1 MTSDKEIGAP
11 FTLASLPK
19 PVTATNGRIH
29 ATGVCS
35 ISGIKKRKRT
45 EIVVGVEGECISI
58 YSVRSHISPR
68 CPRLTSSQ
76 LQNPQL
82 VTSYALPP
90 SASFTAAPYST
101 YRKGSSKTPAHRF
114 TYASVTEATA
124 GAKSQLVCFHETI
137 LGDNAET
144 AKTSYTP
151 SNGSQVSTIESLPVA
166 GGAPGKSVSHDV
178 LATFE
183 NGDVLCLSADLAT
196 VRWVANLMSVG
207 SQKKTDFKIENMTLS
222 TARNVVRGLL
232 RSREDIAA
240 LLSPEPTEASDLLEL
255 TQILCVIGQ
264 NASGTRILQ
273 LLQVQPR
280 NADLPSSQLQPLKHL
295 LSLSLP
301 KPSSIMLRTDSTATH
316 SLHATSG
323 ALHILVDGGIIS
335 YDLTGTVPKIN
346 SELLLTEAKTDSFL
360 RISQDIVFA
369 TAPGSCRAFDV
380 KYNSL
385 QAYLSLGEAH
395 ASEDATSP
403 KKRKHAQ
410 PETETASTPQL
421 VAYYA
426 ELGLIVAVRDDELLG
441 IQYGGTNA
449 RKRVKTEGTLLIDA
463 LGKGIAKPKA
473 GAESAKWL
481 DRKEKL
487 DRYASKS
494 KIAKF
499 EGVLASCL
507 GIPLEKK
514 TDSQTKQEH
523 EHQGGPLTNGVGP
536 SIPAEEAMAVDNA
549 DGETSEDQLRKW
561 NLPSAIPESQ
571 RHLHRQHALYALSKI
586 FRFEGNTLKV
596 AFFPPNVFQWLLQIG
611 HLTKES
617 VRRALLDDAP
627 EHAHAVPKI
636 TDGDI
641 VKAIVAFD
649 PELHILS
656 AVLNH
661 KHFLP
666 IGEVV
671 EAIRLLTQSLD
682 DKPET
687 SEETKLI
694 TNGTSSADEEMDV
707 DTELD
712 AATHEVDHALTVLSN
727 GVSIRSNTLRPALTR
742 LHTFPAPLISS
753 TLRSILPRR
762 DLESLIRLLHFELKN
777 GGWSSQ
783 YDFIDP
789 EASNDDSPDDHAVTI
804 IASLLSSTL
813 DAIGAGAWLAGVGNP
828 ASGSEGDKDIIDAL
842 HADTSEALN
851 GFWEARYMRGLLGE
865 FLRYAANMPK
875 SQKPSN
881 KSLENQ
887 SKPFAV
893 ASVKEDD
900 LPMLPLGG
908 RGDMGIEKT
917 KQGKGGRREERSKRE
932 IGMLISKK
940 VPKYSFERIVV

>member
-1 MTSDKEIGAP
+1 MSSDKEIGAP
-11 FTLASLPK
+11 YTLASLSK
-19 PVTATNGRIH
+19 PVSSTNGRIH

-35 ISGIKKRKRT
+35 ISGIRKRKRT

-58 YSVRSHISPR
+58 YS
-68 CPRLTSSQ
+68 

-101 YRKGSSKTPAHRF
+101 YRKGSSKTPAQRF
-114 TYASVTEATA
+114 TYASVTESTA

-166 GGAPGKSVSHDV
+166 GGGSSKDSTHDV

-183 NGDVLCLSADLAT
+183 NGDVVCLSADLST
-196 VRWVANLMSVG
+196 VRWVANLLSVG
-207 SQKKTDFKIENMTLS
+207 SQKNKDFKIENVTLS
-222 TARNVVRGLL
+222 TARNVTRGLL

-240 LLSPEPTEASDLLEL
+240 LLSPESNAASDLLEL

-280 NADLPSSQLQPLKHL
+280 NADLPSAQLQPLKHL
-295 LSLSLP
+295 LSLGLP
-301 KPSSIMLRTDSTATH
+301 KPSSILLRTDSVATY

-335 YDLTGTVPKIN
+335 YDLSGTVPKIN
-346 SELLLTEAKTDSFL
+346 SELLLTEAKIDSFL

-385 QAYLSLGEAH
+385 QAHLALGAAPGPDDA
-395 ASEDATSP
+395 ASP
-403 KKRKHAQ
+403 RKRKHAQ
-410 PETETASTPQL
+410 PEAETTATPQL

-426 ELGLIVAVRDDELLG
+426 ELGLVVAVRDDELLG
-441 IQYGGTNA
+441 MQYAGTNA

-514 TDSQTKQEH
+514 TDAQTKQEN
-523 EHQGGPLTNGVGP
+523 EVKGGPLTNGVGP
-536 SIPAEEAMAVDNA
+536 KITEEDATAVDKA
-549 DGETSEDQLRKW
+549 DEETSDDQLRKW

-571 RHLHRQHALYALSKI
+571 RQLHRQHALYALSKI
-586 FRFEGNTLKV
+586 FRFEGSTLKV

-617 VRRALLDDAP
+617 IRRALLDEAP
-627 EHAHAVPKI
+627 EFAHAVPKI

-649 PELHILS
+649 LELHILS

-687 SEETKLI
+687 SETAKLL
-694 TNGTSSADEEMDV
+694 TNGAAPADEDMDV

-712 AATHEVDHALTVLSN
+712 AATTEVDHALTVLSN

-753 TLRSILPRR
+753 TLRSVLPRR
-762 DLESLIRLLHFELKN
+762 DLESLIRLLHSELKN

-789 EASNDDSPDDHAVTI
+789 EASTDDSPDDHAVTI

-813 DAIGAGAWLAGVGNP
+813 DAIGAGAWLAAVGTP
-828 ASGSEGDKDIIDAL
+828 SSTSDGKDIIDAL

-865 FLRYAANMPK
+865 FLRYAANTPK
-875 SQKPSN
+875 SQKPST

-887 SKPFAV
+887 NKPFAPQQQ
-893 ASVKEDD
+893 KDGTD

-908 RGDMGIEKT
+908 RPDMGVEKT

>member
-1 MTSDKEIGAP
+1 M
-11 FTLASLPK
+11 
-19 PVTATNGRIH
+19 
-29 ATGVCS
+29 
-35 ISGIKKRKRT
+35 
-45 EIVVGVEGECISI
+45 
-58 YSVRSHISPR
+58 
-68 CPRLTSSQ
+68 
-76 LQNPQL
+76 
-82 VTSYALPP
+82 
-90 SASFTAAPYST
+90 
-101 YRKGSSKTPAHRF
+101 
-114 TYASVTEATA
+114 
-124 GAKSQLVCFHETI
+124 
-137 LGDNAET
+137 
-144 AKTSYTP
+144 
-151 SNGSQVSTIESLPVA
+151 
-166 GGAPGKSVSHDV
+166 

-183 NGDVLCLSADLAT
+183 NGDVLCLSADLSA
-196 VRWVANLMSVG
+196 VRWVANVRSVG
-207 SQKKTDFKIENMTLS
+207 SHKSKDFKIENVTLS
-222 TARNVVRGLL
+222 TARNVTKGLL
-232 RSREDIAA
+232 RSRQDIAA
-240 LLSPEPTEASDLLEL
+240 LLSADSNDASDLLEL

-264 NASGTRILQ
+264 TANGTRILQ

-280 NADLPSSQLQPLKHL
+280 IADLPSTQLQPLKHL
-295 LSLSLP
+295 LSVNLP
-301 KPSSIMLRTDSTATH
+301 KPSSILLRTDSTATY

-323 ALHILVDGGIIS
+323 ALHILLDGGIIS
-335 YDLTGTVPKIN
+335 YDLSGTVPKIV
-346 SELLLTEAKTDSFL
+346 SELLLTEAKIDSFL

-385 QAYLSLGEAH
+385 QSYLPLGSTA
-395 ASEDATSP
+395 ASEDAAS

-410 PETETASTPQL
+410 PDTETAATPQL

-426 ELGLIVAVRDDELLG
+426 ELGLVVAVRDDELLG
-441 IQYGGTNA
+441 LQYGGTNA

-463 LGKGIAKPKA
+463 LGKGLAKPKA
-473 GAESAKWL
+473 GADAAKWL

-514 TDSQTKQEH
+514 TDTQTKQEN
-523 EHQGGPLTNGVGP
+523 EAQGGPLTNGVGP
-536 SIPAEEAMAVDNA
+536 SIPKEDAMVVQKADDEAA
-549 DGETSEDQLRKW
+549 EDQLRKW
-561 NLPSAIPESQ
+561 NIPTAIPEAQ
-571 RHLHRQHALYALSKI
+571 RQLHRQHALYALSKI
-586 FRFEGNTLKV
+586 FVFEGSTLQV

-617 VRRALLDDAP
+617 IRRALLDETP
-627 EHAHAVPKI
+627 ESAHIVPKI

-671 EAIRLLTQSLD
+671 EAVRLLTQSLD
-682 DKPET
+682 DKPST
-687 SEETKLI
+687 SEDTTKLL
-694 TNGTSSADEEMDV
+694 TNGPAAADSDMDV
-707 DTELD
+707 DVELD
-712 AATHEVDHALTVLSN
+712 AATTEVDHALTVLSN

-753 TLRSILPRR
+753 TLRSVLPRR

-789 EASNDDSPDDHAVTI
+789 EATNDDSPDDHAVTI
-804 IASLLSSTL
+804 IASLLSSVL
-813 DAIGAGAWLAGVGNP
+813 DAIGAGAWLASVGTP
-828 ASGSEGDKDIIDAL
+828 SSDADSGKDIIDAL
-842 HADTSEALN
+842 HADCSEALN

-875 SQKPSN
+875 SLKPTT

-887 SKPFAV
+887 GKPFAV
-893 ASVKEDD
+893 PGVKEDD

-908 RGDMGIEKT
+908 RSDMGIEKT
-917 KQGKGGRREERSKRE
+917 KQGKGGKREERSKRE

-940 VPKYSFERIVV
+940 VPKYSFERILV

>member
-1 MTSDKEIGAP
+1 MAG
-11 FTLASLPK
+11 
-19 PVTATNGRIH
+19 
-29 ATGVCS
+29 
-35 ISGIKKRKRT
+35 
-45 EIVVGVEGECISI
+45 
-58 YSVRSHISPR
+58 
-68 CPRLTSSQ
+68 
-76 LQNPQL
+76 
-82 VTSYALPP
+82 
-90 SASFTAAPYST
+90 
-101 YRKGSSKTPAHRF
+101 GSSK
-114 TYASVTEATA
+114 
-124 GAKSQLVCFHETI
+124 
-137 LGDNAET
+137 D
-144 AKTSYTP
+144 
-151 SNGSQVSTIESLPVA
+151 ST
-166 GGAPGKSVSHDV
+166 HDV

-183 NGDVLCLSADLAT
+183 NGDVICLSADLST
-196 VRWVANLMSVG
+196 VRWVASLASAG
-207 SQKKTDFKIENMTLS
+207 SQKNKDFKIENVTLS
-222 TARNVVRGLL
+222 TARNAARGLL
-232 RSREDIAA
+232 RSREDIAS
-240 LLSPEPTEASDLLEL
+240 LLSPESSEASDLLEL

-264 NASGTRILQ
+264 NGSGTRVLQ

-280 NADLPSSQLQPLKHL
+280 NADLPSTQLQPLKHL
-295 LSLSLP
+295 LSISLP
-301 KPSSIMLRTDSTATH
+301 KPSSILLRTDSTATY

-335 YDLTGTVPKIN
+335 YDLSGTVPKIN
-346 SELLLTEAKTDSFL
+346 SELLLTEAKIDSFL

-380 KYNSL
+380 KYSSL
-385 QAYLSLGEAH
+385 QAYLPLVA
-395 ASEDATSP
+395 ASETDDAASR
-403 KKRKHAQ
+403 KRKHAQ
-410 PETETASTPQL
+410 PTETSATPQL

-426 ELGLIVAVRDDELLG
+426 ELGLVVAVRDDELLG
-441 IQYGGTNA
+441 MQYGGTNA
-449 RKRVKTEGTLLIDA
+449 RKRVKTEGTLLVDA

-514 TDSQTKQEH
+514 TDTQAKQEN
-523 EHQGGPLTNGVGP
+523 EVTGGPLTNGVGP
-536 SIPAEEAMAVDNA
+536 SLPKEDAVAVDKAEEA
-549 DGETSEDQLRKW
+549 SEDQLRKW
-561 NLPSAIPESQ
+561 NLPPAIPESQ
-571 RHLHRQHALYALSKI
+571 RQLHRQHALYALSKI
-586 FRFEGNTLKV
+586 FRFEGNTLTL

-617 VRRALLDDAP
+617 IRRALLDEAP
-627 EHAHAVPKI
+627 EFAHAVPRI

-671 EAIRLLTQSLD
+671 EAVRLLTQSLD
-682 DKPET
+682 DKPSTENT
-687 SEETKLI
+687 TQLL
-694 TNGTSSADEEMDV
+694 TNGPTSAGEDMDV
-707 DTELD
+707 DVELD
-712 AATHEVDHALTVLSN
+712 AATTEVDHALTVLSN

-753 TLRSILPRR
+753 TLRSVLPRR
-762 DLESLIRLLHFELKN
+762 DLESLIRLLHSELKN

-783 YDFIDP
+783 YDFIDADATP
-789 EASNDDSPDDHAVTI
+789 DDSPDDHAVTI

-813 DAIGAGAWLAGVGNP
+813 DAIGAGAWLASVGTPSTTSSADNT
-828 ASGSEGDKDIIDAL
+828 IDAL

-865 FLRYAANMPK
+865 FLRYAANLPK
-875 SQKPSN
+875 SSKPSS

-887 SKPFAV
+887 HKPFAV
-893 ASVKEDD
+893 QDAKDA

-908 RGDMGIEKT
+908 RAEMGVEKT

-932 IGMLISKK
+932 IGMLISRK
-940 VPKYSFERIVV
+940 VPKYSFERVVV

>member
-1 MTSDKEIGAP
+1 MSSDKEIGAP
-11 FTLASLPK
+11 FTLASLSK
-19 PVTATNGRIH
+19 PVGSTNGRIH

-58 YSVRSHISPR
+58 YS
-68 CPRLTSSQ
+68 

-114 TYASVTEATA
+114 TYASTTEPTA
-124 GAKSQLVCFHETI
+124 GAKSQLICFHETI

-151 SNGSQVSTIESLPVA
+151 SNGSQVSAIESLPVA
-166 GGAPGKSVSHDV
+166 GGSSSKGSTHDV

-183 NGDVLCLSADLAT
+183 NGDVVCLSADLST
-196 VRWVANLMSVG
+196 VRWVANLRAAG
-207 SQKKTDFKIENMTLS
+207 SQKDETFRIENVTLS
-222 TARNVVRGLL
+222 TARNVMRGLL

-240 LLSPEPTEASDLLEL
+240 LLSADSSEASDLLEL
-255 TQILCVIGQ
+255 TQMLCVIGQ
-264 NASGTRILQ
+264 SANGTRLLQ

-280 NADLPSSQLQPLKHL
+280 NADLPSTQLQPLKHL
-295 LSLSLP
+295 ISISLP
-301 KPSSIMLRTDSTATH
+301 KPSSILLRTDSIATH

-335 YDLTGTVPKIN
+335 YDLSGTVPKIT
-346 SELLLTEAKTDSFL
+346 SELLLSEAKIDSFS
-360 RISQDIVFA
+360 RISQDIVFT
-369 TAPGSCRAFDV
+369 TAPGSCRVFDV
-380 KYNSL
+380 KYSSL
-385 QAYLSLGEAH
+385 QAYLSLSAAPTSDD
-395 ASEDATSP
+395 AS
-403 KKRKHAQ
+403 KKRKHSQ
-410 PETETASTPQL
+410 PESEASTTPQV

-426 ELGLIVAVRDDELLG
+426 ELGLVVAVRDDELLG
-441 IQYGGTNA
+441 MQYGGTNA

-473 GAESAKWL
+473 GADSAKWA

-507 GIPLEKK
+507 GIPLEKR
-514 TDSQTKQEH
+514 TDAQIKQEN
-523 EHQGGPLTNGVGP
+523 ELQGGPLTNGVGP
-536 SIPAEEAMAVDNA
+536 SIPKEDAMVVEKADDEA
-549 DGETSEDQLRKW
+549 SEDQLRKW
-561 NLPSAIPESQ
+561 NIPTAIPESQ
-571 RHLHRQHALYALSKI
+571 RQSHRQHALYALSKI
-586 FRFEGNTLKV
+586 FRFEGSTLKV

-617 VRRALLDDAP
+617 IRRAHLDESP
-627 EHAHAVPKI
+627 ELAHTVPKI

-682 DKPET
+682 DKPSTAEDT
-687 SEETKLI
+687 TKLL
-694 TNGTSSADEEMDV
+694 TNGTAPETDMDI

-712 AATHEVDHALTVLSN
+712 AATTEVDHALTVLDN
-727 GVSIRSNTLRPALTR
+727 GITLRSNTLRPALTR

-753 TLRSILPRR
+753 TLRSVLPRR

-783 YDFIDP
+783 YDFIPSLAEDSP
-789 EASNDDSPDDHAVTI
+789 DDSPDDHAVTI
-804 IASLLSSTL
+804 IAALLSSTL
-813 DAIGAGAWLAGVGNP
+813 DAIGAGAWLAGVSNP
-828 ASGSEGDKDIIDAL
+828 TDASDDGKDIIDAL

-865 FLRYAANMPK
+865 FLRYAANLPK

-881 KSLENQ
+881 RSLENQ
-887 SKPFAV
+887 NKPFEV
-893 ASVKEDD
+893 PGVKEDD

-908 RGDMGIEKT
+908 KGDMGIEKT
-917 KQGKGGRREERSKRE
+917 KQGKGGKREERSKRE
-932 IGMLISKK
+932 IGLLISKK

>member
-1 MTSDKEIGAP
+1 MSSDKEIGAP
-11 FTLASLPK
+11 FTLASLSK
-19 PVTATNGRIH
+19 PVNSTDGRIH

-58 YSVRSHISPR
+58 YS
-68 CPRLTSSQ
+68 

-101 YRKGSSKTPAHRF
+101 YRKGSSKTPAQRF
-114 TYASVTEATA
+114 TYASVTESTA

-166 GGAPGKSVSHDV
+166 GGGSIKDSMHDV

-183 NGDVLCLSADLAT
+183 NGDVICLSADLSA
-196 VRWVANLMSVG
+196 VRWVANLLSVG
-207 SQKKTDFKIENMTLS
+207 SQKNKGFKIENVTLS
-222 TARNVVRGLL
+222 TARNVTRGLL

-240 LLSPEPTEASDLLEL
+240 LLSPESNEAADLLEL

-280 NADLPSSQLQPLKHL
+280 NADLPSAQLQPLKHL

-301 KPSSIMLRTDSTATH
+301 KPSSILLRTDSVATY

-335 YDLTGTVPKIN
+335 YDLSGTVPKIN
-346 SELLLTEAKTDSFL
+346 SELLLTEAKIDSFL
-360 RISQDIVFA
+360 RISQDVVFA

-385 QAYLSLGEAH
+385 QAHLALGAAPGSDDA
-395 ASEDATSP
+395 ASP
-403 KKRKHAQ
+403 RKRKHAQ
-410 PETETASTPQL
+410 PEPETTATPQL

-426 ELGLIVAVRDDELLG
+426 ELGLVVAVRDDELLG
-441 IQYGGTNA
+441 MQYAGTNA

-514 TDSQTKQEH
+514 TDAQTKQEN
-523 EHQGGPLTNGVGP
+523 EVKGGPLTNGVGP
-536 SIPAEEAMAVDNA
+536 KVTEEDAAAVDK
-549 DGETSEDQLRKW
+549 EEPSEDQLRKW

-571 RHLHRQHALYALSKI
+571 RQLHRQHALYALSKI
-586 FRFEGNTLKV
+586 FRFEGSTLKV

-617 VRRALLDDAP
+617 IRRALLDEAP
-627 EHAHAVPKI
+627 EFAHAVPKI

-687 SEETKLI
+687 SETAKLL
-694 TNGTSSADEEMDV
+694 TNGTAPADEDMDV

-712 AATHEVDHALTVLSN
+712 AATTEVDHALTVLSN

-753 TLRSILPRR
+753 TLRSVLPRR

-789 EASNDDSPDDHAVTI
+789 EASTDDSPDDHAVTI
-804 IASLLSSTL
+804 IAALLSSTL
-813 DAIGAGAWLAGVGNP
+813 DAIGAGAWLAAVGTP
-828 ASGSEGDKDIIDAL
+828 DSTSDGKDIIDAL

-865 FLRYAANMPK
+865 FLRYAANTPK
-875 SQKPSN
+875 SQKPSS

-887 SKPFAV
+887 NKPFAPPPLP
-893 ASVKEDD
+893 AKDAD

-908 RGDMGIEKT
+908 KPDMGVEKT

>member
-1 MTSDKEIGAP
+1 M
-11 FTLASLPK
+11 
-19 PVTATNGRIH
+19 
-29 ATGVCS
+29 
-35 ISGIKKRKRT
+35 
-45 EIVVGVEGECISI
+45 
-58 YSVRSHISPR
+58 
-68 CPRLTSSQ
+68 
-76 LQNPQL
+76 QNPQL

-101 YRKGSSKTPAHRF
+101 YRKGSSKTPAQRF
-114 TYASVTEATA
+114 TYASVTESTA

-144 AKTSYTP
+144 AKTSYIP
-151 SNGSQVSTIESLPVA
+151 SNDSQISTIESLPVA
-166 GGAPGKSVSHDV
+166 GGSSTNDSTHDI

-183 NGDVLCLSADLAT
+183 NGDVICLSADLSS
-196 VRWVANLMSVG
+196 VRWVADLRSVG
-207 SQKKTDFKIENMTLS
+207 SQKNKDFEIENVTLS
-222 TARNVVRGLL
+222 TARNVTRGLL

-240 LLSPEPTEASDLLEL
+240 LLSPESNEASDLLEL

-264 NASGTRILQ
+264 NANGTRILQ

-280 NADLPSSQLQPLKHL
+280 SAHLPSTQLQPLKHL
-295 LSLSLP
+295 LSISLP
-301 KPSSIMLRTDSTATH
+301 KPSSILLRTDSTATY

-323 ALHILVDGGIIS
+323 ALHILVDGGVIS
-335 YDLTGTVPKIN
+335 YDLSGTVPKIN
-346 SELLLTEAKTDSFL
+346 SELLLNEAKIDSFL
-360 RISQDIVFA
+360 RISQDIVFT

-385 QAYLSLGEAH
+385 QAYLPLGTA
-395 ASEDATSP
+395 ASSDDAAS

-410 PETETASTPQL
+410 PDTETSATPQL

-426 ELGLIVAVRDDELLG
+426 ELGLVVAVRDDELLG
-441 IQYGGTNA
+441 MQYGGTNP

-499 EGVLASCL
+499 EGILASCL

-514 TDSQTKQEH
+514 TDTQTKQEN
-523 EHQGGPLTNGVGP
+523 EVQGGPLTNGVGP
-536 SIPAEEAMAVDNA
+536 SIPKEDAIVVDKADDEA
-549 DGETSEDQLRKW
+549 SEDQLRKW
-561 NLPSAIPESQ
+561 NIPLAIPESQ
-571 RHLHRQHALYALSKI
+571 RQLHRQHALYALSKI
-586 FRFEGNTLKV
+586 FTFEGSTLRV

-617 VRRALLDDAP
+617 IRRALLDEAP
-627 EHAHAVPKI
+627 EFAHAVPKI

-641 VKAIVAFD
+641 VKAIVTFD

-671 EAIRLLTQSLD
+671 EAVRLLTQSLD
-682 DKPET
+682 DKPST
-687 SEETKLI
+687 SEDTTKLL
-694 TNGTSSADEEMDV
+694 TNGTAPADEDMDIDV
-707 DTELD
+707 ELD
-712 AATHEVDHALTVLSN
+712 AATTEVDHALTVLSN

-753 TLRSILPRR
+753 TLRSVLPRR

-789 EASNDDSPDDHAVTI
+789 EASADDSPDDHAVTI

-813 DAIGAGAWLAGVGNP
+813 DAIGAGAWLAAVGTP
-828 ASGSEGDKDIIDAL
+828 TEADEGKDIIDAL

-875 SQKPSN
+875 SQKPSV
-881 KSLENQ
+881 KALENQ
-887 SKPFAV
+887 AKPFAV
-893 ASVKEDD
+893 AGVREDQ

-908 RGDMGIEKT
+908 RADMGIEKT
-917 KQGKGGRREERSKRE
+917 KQGKGGRKEERSKRE

>member
-1 MTSDKEIGAP
+1 MSSDKEIGAP
-11 FTLASLPK
+11 FTLASLSK
-19 PVTATNGRIH
+19 PVSSTNGRIH

-58 YSVRSHISPR
+58 YS
-68 CPRLTSSQ
+68 

-101 YRKGSSKTPAHRF
+101 YRKGSSKAPAHRF
-114 TYASVTEATA
+114 TYASTTESTA
-124 GAKSQLVCFHETI
+124 GAKSQVICFHETI

-151 SNGSQVSTIESLPVA
+151 SNGSQVSTIESVPVA
-166 GGAPGKSVSHDV
+166 GGSSSKDSAHDV

-183 NGDVLCLSADLAT
+183 NGDVICLSADLST
-196 VRWVANLMSVG
+196 VRWVANLRAAG
-207 SQKKTDFKIENMTLS
+207 SQKEETFKIENVTLS
-222 TARNVVRGLL
+222 TARNVMRGLL

-240 LLSPEPTEASDLLEL
+240 LLSTDSSEASDLLEL

-264 NASGTRILQ
+264 NANGTRTLQ

-280 NADLPSSQLQPLKHL
+280 NEDLPSTQLQPLKHL
-295 LSLSLP
+295 LSISLP
-301 KPSSIMLRTDSTATH
+301 KPSSILLRTDSTATY

-323 ALHILVDGGIIS
+323 ALHILVDGGVIS
-335 YDLTGTVPKIN
+335 YDLSGTVPN
-346 SELLLTEAKTDSFL
+346 VTSELLLSEAKIDSFL
-360 RISQDIVFA
+360 RISQDIVFT
-369 TAPGSCRAFDV
+369 TAPGSCRVFDV
-380 KYNSL
+380 KYSSL
-385 QAYLSLGEAH
+385 QAYLSLGAAPISDD
-395 ASEDATSP
+395 AS

-410 PETETASTPQL
+410 PESELSSITPQV

-426 ELGLIVAVRDDELLG
+426 ELGLVVAVRDDELLG
-441 IQYGGTNA
+441 MQYGGTNA

-463 LGKGIAKPKA
+463 LGKGIAKPKPS
-473 GAESAKWL
+473 AESAKWS

-514 TDSQTKQEH
+514 TDAQSKQEN
-523 EHQGGPLTNGVGP
+523 EVQGGPLTNGVGP
-536 SIPAEEAMAVDNA
+536 SIPKEDAMVVEKVEDEA
-549 DGETSEDQLRKW
+549 SEDQLRKW
-561 NLPSAIPESQ
+561 NIPTAIPESQ
-571 RHLHRQHALYALSKI
+571 RQSHRQHALYALSKI
-586 FRFEGNTLKV
+586 FKFEGSTLKV

-617 VRRALLDDAP
+617 IRRAHLDEAP
-627 EHAHAVPKI
+627 ELAHNIPKV

-682 DKPET
+682 DKPST
-687 SEETKLI
+687 ADGTIKLL
-694 TNGTSSADEEMDV
+694 TNGTAPADTDMDLDV
-707 DTELD
+707 ELD
-712 AATHEVDHALTVLSN
+712 AATTEVDHALTVLSN
-727 GVSIRSNTLRPALTR
+727 GVTLRSNTLRPALIR
-742 LHTFPAPLISS
+742 LHTFPAPVISS
-753 TLRSILPRR
+753 TLRSVLPRR

-783 YDFIDP
+783 YDFIP
-789 EASNDDSPDDHAVTI
+789 SPSEELPDDSPDDHAVTI
-804 IASLLSSTL
+804 IAALLSSTL
-813 DAIGAGAWLAGVGNP
+813 DAIGAGAWLAGVSNP
-828 ASGSEGDKDIIDAL
+828 ADATDDGKDIIDAL

-865 FLRYAANMPK
+865 FLRYAANLPK
-875 SQKPSN
+875 SAKPSS

-887 SKPFAV
+887 GKPFAV
-893 ASVKEDD
+893 SGIKEDD

-908 RGDMGIEKT
+908 RGDMGVEKT
-917 KQGKGGRREERSKRE
+917 KQGKGGRKEERSKRE

-940 VPKYSFERIVV
+940 VPKYSFERIIV

>member
-1 MTSDKEIGAP
+1 MSSDKEIGAP
-11 FTLASLPK
+11 FTLASLSK
-19 PVTATNGRIH
+19 PVGSTNGRIH

-58 YSVRSHISPR
+58 YS
-68 CPRLTSSQ
+68 

-101 YRKGSSKTPAHRF
+101 YRKGSSKTPAQRF
-114 TYASVTEATA
+114 TYASVTESTA

-166 GGAPGKSVSHDV
+166 GGSATHDV

-183 NGDVLCLSADLAT
+183 NGDVVCLSADLSA
-196 VRWVANLMSVG
+196 VRWTANLRAAG
-207 SQKKTDFKIENMTLS
+207 SQKDSAFSIENVILS
-222 TARNVVRGLL
+222 TARNVSRGLL
-232 RSREDIAA
+232 RNREDIAA
-240 LLSPEPTEASDLLEL
+240 LLNPDATEAADLLEL
-255 TQILCVIGQ
+255 TQILCAIGQ
-264 NASGTRILQ
+264 TANGTRILQ

-280 NADLPSSQLQPLKHL
+280 NSDLPSTQLQPLKHL
-295 LSLSLP
+295 LSISLP
-301 KPSSIMLRTDSTATH
+301 KPSSILLRTDSTATY

-323 ALHILVDGGIIS
+323 ALHILLDGGVIS
-335 YDLTGTVPKIN
+335 YDLSGTVPRIN
-346 SELLLTEAKTDSFL
+346 SELLLNEAKIDSFV

-385 QAYLSLGEAH
+385 QAYLSLETTSSSDDA
-395 ASEDATSP
+395 AS

-410 PETETASTPQL
+410 PDTETAATPQL

-426 ELGLIVAVRDDELLG
+426 ELGLVVAVRDNELLG
-441 IQYGGTNA
+441 MQYAGTNA

-463 LGKGIAKPKA
+463 LGKGVAKPKA
-473 GAESAKWL
+473 AAESAKWL

-514 TDSQTKQEH
+514 TETEIKQDNEV
-523 EHQGGPLTNGVGP
+523 QGGPLTNGVGP
-536 SIPAEEAMAVDNA
+536 SLPKEDAMAIDKAA
-549 DGETSEDQLRKW
+549 DEDAGEDQLRKW
-561 NLPSAIPESQ
+561 NIPAAIPESQ
-571 RHLHRQHALYALSKI
+571 RQLHRQHALYALSKI
-586 FRFEGNTLKV
+586 FKFEGSTLKV

-617 VRRALLDDAP
+617 IRRALLDEATDS
-627 EHAHAVPKI
+627 AHMVPKI
-636 TDGDI
+636 NDGDI
-641 VKAIVAFD
+641 AKAIVAFD
-649 PELHILS
+649 PELHLLS

-671 EAIRLLTQSLD
+671 EAVRLLTQSLD
-682 DKPET
+682 DKPATAEDT
-687 SEETKLI
+687 PKLLL
-694 TNGTSSADEEMDV
+694 TNGAAPTDTDMDV
-707 DTELD
+707 DAELD
-712 AATHEVDHALTVLSN
+712 TATTEVDHALTVLDN

-742 LHTFPAPLISS
+742 LHTFPAPLISA
-753 TLRSILPRR
+753 TLRAILPRR
-762 DLESLIRLLHFELKN
+762 DLEGLIRLLHSELKN

-783 YDFIDP
+783 YDFVDP
-789 EASNDDSPDDHAVTI
+789 EATTDDSPDDHAVTI
-804 IASLLSSTL
+804 IASLLSSVL
-813 DAIGAGAWLAGVGNP
+813 DAIGAGAWLAAVGTP
-828 ASGSEGDKDIIDAL
+828 SAADDAGKDIIDSL
-842 HADTSEALN
+842 HADCSEALN

-865 FLRYAANMPK
+865 FLRYAANVPK
-875 SQKPSN
+875 SAKPSS
-881 KSLENQ
+881 KALENQ
-887 SKPFAV
+887 GKPFALEV
-893 ASVKEDD
+893 QKEGED

-908 RGDMGIEKT
+908 RGDMGVEKT
-917 KQGKGGRREERSKRE
+917 KQGKGGRKEERSKRE

-940 VPKYSFERIVV
+940 VPKYSFERVVV

>member
-1 MTSDKEIGAP
+1 M
-11 FTLASLPK
+11 
-19 PVTATNGRIH
+19 
-29 ATGVCS
+29 
-35 ISGIKKRKRT
+35 
-45 EIVVGVEGECISI
+45 
-58 YSVRSHISPR
+58 
-68 CPRLTSSQ
+68 
-76 LQNPQL
+76 
-82 VTSYALPP
+82 
-90 SASFTAAPYST
+90 
-101 YRKGSSKTPAHRF
+101 
-114 TYASVTEATA
+114 
-124 GAKSQLVCFHETI
+124 VCFHETI

-144 AKTSYTP
+144 AKTSYIP
-151 SNGSQVSTIESLPVA
+151 SNGSQVSVIESLPVS
-166 GGAPGKSVSHDV
+166 GGSSSKTSVHDV
-178 LATFE
+178 LTTFE
-183 NGDVLCLSADLAT
+183 NGDVICLSADLST
-196 VRWVANLMSVG
+196 VRWVANLKAVG
-207 SQKKTDFKIENMTLS
+207 SQKKNDFKVENISLS
-222 TARNVVRGLL
+222 TARSVTRGLL
-232 RSREDIAA
+232 RNREDVSA
-240 LLSPEPTEASDLLEL
+240 LLSPESNDAADLLEL

-280 NADLPSSQLQPLKHL
+280 NADLPSTQLQPLKHL
-295 LSLSLP
+295 LSWNLP
-301 KPSSIMLRTDSTATH
+301 KPSSILLRTDSAASY

-335 YDLTGTVPKIN
+335 YDLSGTVPKIC
-346 SELLLTEAKTDSFL
+346 SELLLTEAKIDSFL
-360 RISQDIVFA
+360 RVSQDIVFA

-385 QAYLSLGEAH
+385 QAYLAFGPVPGSDDG
-395 ASEDATSP
+395 ASS

-410 PETETASTPQL
+410 SEIEMTVAPQL
-421 VAYYA
+421 VAYYT
-426 ELGLIVAVRDDELLG
+426 ELGLVVAVRDDELLG
-441 IQYGGTNA
+441 MQFGGTNT

-463 LGKGIAKPKA
+463 LGKGIVKPRI

-514 TDSQTKQEH
+514 TDTQIKQEN
-523 EHQGGPLTNGVGP
+523 EVKGGPLTNGVGP
-536 SIPAEEAMAVDNA
+536 SVPAEDAAVVDKAEDEA
-549 DGETSEDQLRKW
+549 SEDQLRKW
-561 NLPSAIPESQ
+561 NLPTAIPESQ
-571 RHLHRQHALYALSKI
+571 RQLHRQHALYALSKI
-586 FRFEGNTLKV
+586 FRFEDNTLKV

-617 VRRALLDDAP
+617 IRRALLDEAS
-627 EHAHAVPKI
+627 EFAHAVPKI
-636 TDGDI
+636 IDGDI

-687 SEETKLI
+687 SEATKLL
-694 TNGTSSADEEMDV
+694 TNGTAPADSDMDV
-707 DTELD
+707 DTELE

-789 EASNDDSPDDHAVTI
+789 EASTDDSPDDHAVTI

-813 DAIGAGAWLAGVGNP
+813 DAIGAGAWLAAVGNP
-828 ASGSEGDKDIIDAL
+828 TEADEGKDIIDAL

-865 FLRYAANMPK
+865 FLRFAANMPK

-887 SKPFAV
+887 GKPFSAV
-893 ASVKEDD
+893 VAKEDD

-917 KQGKGGRREERSKRE
+917 KQGKGGKREERSKRE

-940 VPKYSFERIVV
+940 VPKYSFERVVV

>member
-1 MTSDKEIGAP
+1 MSSDKEIGAP
-11 FTLASLPK
+11 FTLASLSK
-19 PVTATNGRIH
+19 SVGSTNGRIH

-58 YSVRSHISPR
+58 YS
-68 CPRLTSSQ
+68 

-101 YRKGSSKTPAHRF
+101 YRKGSSKTPAQRF
-114 TYASVTEATA
+114 TYASVTESTA

-144 AKTSYTP
+144 AKTLYTP
-151 SNGSQVSTIESLPVA
+151 SNGSHVSTIESLPVA
-166 GGAPGKSVSHDV
+166 GGSSTHDV

-183 NGDVLCLSADLAT
+183 NGDVVCLSADLSA
-196 VRWVANLMSVG
+196 VRWTANLRAAG
-207 SQKKTDFKIENMTLS
+207 SQKDSAFSIENVTLS
-222 TARNVVRGLL
+222 TARNVSRGLL
-232 RSREDIAA
+232 RNREDIAA
-240 LLSPEPTEASDLLEL
+240 LLNPDATEAADLLEL
-255 TQILCVIGQ
+255 TQILCAIGQ
-264 NASGTRILQ
+264 TTNGTRILQ

-280 NADLPSSQLQPLKHL
+280 NSDLPSAQLQPLKHL
-295 LSLSLP
+295 LSISLP
-301 KPSSIMLRTDSTATH
+301 KPSSILLRTDSTATY

-323 ALHILVDGGIIS
+323 SLHILLDGGVIS
-335 YDLTGTVPKIN
+335 YDLSGTVPRIN
-346 SELLLTEAKTDSFL
+346 SELLLNEAKIDSFV

-385 QAYLSLGEAH
+385 QAYLSLETTSSSDDA
-395 ASEDATSP
+395 AS

-410 PETETASTPQL
+410 PDTETAATPQL

-426 ELGLIVAVRDDELLG
+426 ELGLVVAVREDELLG
-441 IQYGGTNA
+441 MQYAGTNA

-463 LGKGIAKPKA
+463 LGKGVAKPKA

-507 GIPLEKK
+507 GIPLEKR
-514 TDSQTKQEH
+514 TETEIKQDNEV
-523 EHQGGPLTNGVGP
+523 QGGPLTNGVGP
-536 SIPAEEAMAVDNA
+536 SIPKEDAMAIDKAA
-549 DGETSEDQLRKW
+549 DEDAGEDQLRKW
-561 NLPSAIPESQ
+561 NIPAAIPESQ
-571 RHLHRQHALYALSKI
+571 RQLHRQHALYALSKI

-617 VRRALLDDAP
+617 IRRALLDEAT
-627 EHAHAVPKI
+627 ESAHMVPKI
-636 TDGDI
+636 NDGDI
-641 VKAIVAFD
+641 AKAIVAFD
-649 PELHILS
+649 PELHLLS

-671 EAIRLLTQSLD
+671 EAVRLLTQSLD
-682 DKPET
+682 DKPATAEDT
-687 SEETKLI
+687 PKLLL
-694 TNGTSSADEEMDV
+694 TNGAAPTETDMDV
-707 DTELD
+707 DAELD
-712 AATHEVDHALTVLSN
+712 TATTEVDHALTVLDD

-742 LHTFPAPLISS
+742 LHTFPAPLISA
-753 TLRSILPRR
+753 TLRAILPRR
-762 DLESLIRLLHFELKN
+762 DLESLIRLLHSELKN

-783 YDFIDP
+783 YDFVDP
-789 EASNDDSPDDHAVTI
+789 EATTDDSPDDHAVTI
-804 IASLLSSTL
+804 IASLLSSVL
-813 DAIGAGAWLAGVGNP
+813 DAIGAGAWLAAVGTP
-828 ASGSEGDKDIIDAL
+828 SAADDAGKDIIDSL
-842 HADTSEALN
+842 HADCSEALN

-865 FLRYAANMPK
+865 FLRYAANLPK
-875 SQKPSN
+875 SAKPSS
-881 KSLENQ
+881 KALENQ
-887 SKPFAV
+887 GKPFALEV
-893 ASVKEDD
+893 QKDGED

-908 RGDMGIEKT
+908 RGDMGVEKT
-917 KQGKGGRREERSKRE
+917 KQGKGGRKEERSKRE

-940 VPKYSFERIVV
+940 VPKYSFERVVV

>member
-1 MTSDKEIGAP
+1 
-11 FTLASLPK
+11 
-19 PVTATNGRIH
+19 V
-29 ATGVCS
+29 
-35 ISGIKKRKRT
+35 
-45 EIVVGVEGECISI
+45 
-58 YSVRSHISPR
+58 
-68 CPRLTSSQ
+68 
-76 LQNPQL
+76 
-82 VTSYALPP
+82 
-90 SASFTAAPYST
+90 
-101 YRKGSSKTPAHRF
+101 
-114 TYASVTEATA
+114 
-124 GAKSQLVCFHETI
+124 
-137 LGDNAET
+137 
-144 AKTSYTP
+144 
-151 SNGSQVSTIESLPVA
+151 
-166 GGAPGKSVSHDV
+166 HDV

-183 NGDVLCLSADLAT
+183 NGDVLCLSADLSS
-196 VRWVANLMSVG
+196 VRWVANLRSVG
-207 SQKKTDFKIENMTLS
+207 SQRSEEFKIENVTLS
-222 TARNVVRGLL
+222 TARNVTRGLL
-232 RSREDIAA
+232 RSREDIVA
-240 LLSPEPTEASDLLEL
+240 LLSPESNEASDLLEL
-255 TQILCVIGQ
+255 TQVLCVIGLSA
-264 NASGTRILQ
+264 NGARILQ

-280 NADLPSSQLQPLKHL
+280 IADLPSTQLQPLKHL
-295 LSLSLP
+295 LSITLP
-301 KPSSIMLRTDSTATH
+301 KPSSILLRTDSTATY

-323 ALHILVDGGIIS
+323 ALHILLDGGIIS
-335 YDLTGTVPKIN
+335 YDLSGTVPKIN
-346 SELLLTEAKTDSFL
+346 SELLLNEAKIDSFL

-380 KYNSL
+380 KYSSL
-385 QAYLSLGEAH
+385 QAYLPLDAAPTSDDV
-395 ASEDATSP
+395 AS

-410 PETETASTPQL
+410 PESETAATPQL

-426 ELGLIVAVRDDELLG
+426 ELGLVVAVRDDELLG
-441 IQYGGTNA
+441 MQYGGTNT

-463 LGKGIAKPKA
+463 LGKGLAKPKA

-514 TDSQTKQEH
+514 TDTESKQEN
-523 EHQGGPLTNGVGP
+523 EVQGGPLTNGVGP
-536 SIPAEEAMAVDNA
+536 SIPKEDAMVVEKADEEAA
-549 DGETSEDQLRKW
+549 EDQLRKW
-561 NLPSAIPESQ
+561 NIPAAIPESQ
-571 RHLHRQHALYALSKI
+571 RQLHRQHALYALSKI
-586 FRFEGNTLKV
+586 FVFEGSTLKV

-617 VRRALLDDAP
+617 IRRALLDETP
-627 EHAHAVPKI
+627 ESADVVPKI

-671 EAIRLLTQSLD
+671 EAVRLLTQSLD
-682 DKPET
+682 DKPST
-687 SEETKLI
+687 VDDSSKAL
-694 TNGTSSADEEMDV
+694 TNGNTAAESDMDIDV
-707 DTELD
+707 ELD
-712 AATHEVDHALTVLSN
+712 AATTEVDHALTVLSN

-742 LHTFPAPLISS
+742 LHTFPAPIISS
-753 TLRSILPRR
+753 TLRSVLPRR

-783 YDFIDP
+783 YDFVDP
-789 EASNDDSPDDHAVTI
+789 EASTDDSPDDHAVTI
-804 IASLLSSTL
+804 IASLLSSVL
-813 DAIGAGAWLAGVGNP
+813 DAIGAGAWLASVGTQTDSD
-828 ASGSEGDKDIIDAL
+828 SGKAIIDAL
-842 HADTSEALN
+842 HADCSEALN

-865 FLRYAANMPK
+865 FLRYATNMPK
-875 SQKPSN
+875 SQKPST

-887 SKPFAV
+887 GKPFAV
-893 ASVKEDD
+893 AGVKDEE

-908 RGDMGIEKT
+908 KGDMGIEKT

>member
-1 MTSDKEIGAP
+1 MSSDKEIGAP
-11 FTLASLPK
+11 FTLASLSK
-19 PVTATNGRIH
+19 PVGSTNGRIH

-58 YSVRSHISPR
+58 YS
-68 CPRLTSSQ
+68 

-101 YRKGSSKTPAHRF
+101 YRKGSSKTPAQRF
-114 TYASVTEATA
+114 TYASVTESTA

-151 SNGSQVSTIESLPVA
+151 SNGSHVSTIESLPVA
-166 GGAPGKSVSHDV
+166 GGSPTHDM

-183 NGDVLCLSADLAT
+183 NGDVVCLSADLSA
-196 VRWVANLMSVG
+196 VRWTANLRAAG
-207 SQKKTDFKIENMTLS
+207 SQKDSAFSIENVTLS
-222 TARNVVRGLL
+222 TARNVSRGLL
-232 RSREDIAA
+232 RNREDIAA
-240 LLSPEPTEASDLLEL
+240 LLNPDATEAADLLEL
-255 TQILCVIGQ
+255 TQILCAIGQ
-264 NASGTRILQ
+264 TANGTRILQ

-280 NADLPSSQLQPLKHL
+280 NSDLPSTQLQPLKHL
-295 LSLSLP
+295 LSISLP
-301 KPSSIMLRTDSTATH
+301 KPSSILLRTDSTATY

-323 ALHILVDGGIIS
+323 SLHILLDGGIIS
-335 YDLTGTVPKIN
+335 YDLSGTVPRIN
-346 SELLLTEAKTDSFL
+346 SELLLNEAKMDSFV

-369 TAPGSCRAFDV
+369 TASGSCRAFDV

-385 QAYLSLGEAH
+385 QAYLSLETTSSSDDA
-395 ASEDATSP
+395 AS

-410 PETETASTPQL
+410 PDTETAATPQL

-426 ELGLIVAVRDDELLG
+426 ELGLVVAVREDELLG
-441 IQYGGTNA
+441 MQYAGTNA

-463 LGKGIAKPKA
+463 LGKGVAKPKA

-507 GIPLEKK
+507 GIPLEKR
-514 TDSQTKQEH
+514 TETEIKQDNEV
-523 EHQGGPLTNGVGP
+523 QGGPLTNGVGP
-536 SIPAEEAMAVDNA
+536 SIPKEDAMAIGKAA
-549 DGETSEDQLRKW
+549 DEDACEDQLRKW
-561 NLPSAIPESQ
+561 NIPAAIPESQ
-571 RHLHRQHALYALSKI
+571 RQLHRQHALYALSKI
-586 FRFEGNTLKV
+586 FKFEGNTLKV

-617 VRRALLDDAP
+617 IRRALLD
-627 EHAHAVPKI
+627 ETTESAHMVPKI
-636 TDGDI
+636 NDGDI
-641 VKAIVAFD
+641 AKAIVVFD
-649 PELHILS
+649 PELHLLS

-671 EAIRLLTQSLD
+671 EAVRLLTQSLD
-682 DKPET
+682 DKPATAEDT
-687 SEETKLI
+687 PKLLL
-694 TNGTSSADEEMDV
+694 TNGAAPTETDMDV
-707 DTELD
+707 DAELD
-712 AATHEVDHALTVLSN
+712 TATTEVDHALTVLDD

-742 LHTFPAPLISS
+742 LHTFPAPLISA
-753 TLRSILPRR
+753 TLRAILPRR
-762 DLESLIRLLHFELKN
+762 DLESLIRLLHSELKN

-783 YDFIDP
+783 YDFVDP
-789 EASNDDSPDDHAVTI
+789 EATTDDSPDDHAVTI
-804 IASLLSSTL
+804 IASLLSSVL
-813 DAIGAGAWLAGVGNP
+813 DAIGAGAWLAAVGTP
-828 ASGSEGDKDIIDAL
+828 SAADDAGKDIIDSL
-842 HADTSEALN
+842 HADCSEALN

-865 FLRYAANMPK
+865 FLRYAANLPK
-875 SQKPSN
+875 SAKPSS
-881 KSLENQ
+881 KALENQ
-887 SKPFAV
+887 GKPFALEV
-893 ASVKEDD
+893 QKDGED

-908 RGDMGIEKT
+908 RGDMGVERT
-917 KQGKGGRREERSKRE
+917 KQGKGGRKEERSKRE

-940 VPKYSFERIVV
+940 VPKYSFERVVV

>member
-1 MTSDKEIGAP
+1 MSVDKEIGAP
-11 FTLASLPK
+11 FTLASLSK
-19 PVTATNGRIH
+19 PVGSSNGRIH
-29 ATGVCS
+29 ANGVCS
-35 ISGIKKRKRT
+35 INGIKKRKRT
-45 EIVVGVEGECISI
+45 EVVVGVEGECISI
-58 YSVRSHISPR
+58 YS
-68 CPRLTSSQ
+68 

-90 SASFTAAPYST
+90 SASFTAAPYSI
-101 YRKGSSKTPAHRF
+101 YRKGPSKTPSQRF
-114 TYASVTEATA
+114 TYVSVTESTA
-124 GAKSQLVCFHETI
+124 GAKSQLVCFHETT

-144 AKTSYTP
+144 AKTAYTS
-151 SNGSQVSTIESLPVA
+151 SNGAQVSTIESLPVL
-166 GGAPGKSVSHDV
+166 GGGSSRDSTHDV
-178 LATFE
+178 LATFD
-183 NGDVLCLSADLAT
+183 NGDVICLSADLET
-196 VRWVANLMSVG
+196 VRWVANMKAVG
-207 SQKKTDFKIENMTLS
+207 KDQDLKIENVSLS
-222 TARNVVRGLL
+222 TARNVTRGLL
-232 RSREDIAA
+232 RSREDITA
-240 LLSPEPTEASDLLEL
+240 LLSPDSNDASDLLEL

-264 NASGTRILQ
+264 NASGTRVLQ

-280 NADLPSSQLQPLKHL
+280 SADLATAQLQPLKHL
-295 LSLSLP
+295 LSWNLP
-301 KPSSIMLRTDSTATH
+301 KPSSILLRTDSAA
-316 SLHATSG
+316 SYALHATSG

-335 YDLTGTVPKIN
+335 YDLSGTVPKIY
-346 SELLLTEAKTDSFL
+346 SELLLTEAKIDSFL
-360 RISQDIVFA
+360 RISQDVVFA
-369 TAPGSCRAFDV
+369 TAPDSCRAFDV

-385 QAYLSLGEAH
+385 QAHLSLA
-395 ASEDATSP
+395 ATPGTSDDVASP

-410 PETETASTPQL
+410 PETDGQTSTTPQL

-426 ELGLIVAVRDDELLG
+426 ELGLVVAVRDDEILG
-441 IQYGGTNA
+441 MQFGGANA

-463 LGKGIAKPKA
+463 LGKGIAKSKA
-473 GAESAKWL
+473 GAESVKWL

-514 TDSQTKQEH
+514 TEAQSKREN
-523 EHQGGPLTNGVGP
+523 EAQGGPLTNGVGP
-536 SIPAEEAMAVDNA
+536 KIPEEDAMAVDKA
-549 DGETSEDQLRKW
+549 DEEPSEDQLRKW
-561 NLPSAIPESQ
+561 NLPPAIPESQ
-571 RHLHRQHALYALSKI
+571 RQLHRQHALYALSKI

-617 VRRALLDDAP
+617 IRRALLDEAA
-627 EHAHAVPKI
+627 EFAHAVPQI
-636 TDGDI
+636 TDGDV

-682 DKPET
+682 DKPST
-687 SEETKLI
+687 ADSTKLL
-694 TNGTSSADEEMDV
+694 TNESTKVDEDMDV
-707 DTELD
+707 DITTELD
-712 AATHEVDHALTVLSN
+712 AATHEVDHALTVLDN

-753 TLRSILPRR
+753 TLRSVLPRR

-789 EASNDDSPDDHAVTI
+789 EASTDDSPDDHAVTI

-813 DAIGAGAWLAGVGNP
+813 DAIGAGAWLASVGG
-828 ASGSEGDKDIIDAL
+828 ASEEGKDIIDAL

-865 FLRYAANMPK
+865 FLRYAAAMPK
-875 SQKPSN
+875 SAKPST
-881 KSLENQ
+881 KTLENQ
-887 SKPFAV
+887 GKPFTVAAAAV
-893 ASVKEDD
+893 GGAEEAE

-908 RGDMGIEKT
+908 RGDMGVEKT
-917 KQGKGGRREERSKRE
+917 KQGKGGKREERSKRE
-932 IGMLISKK
+932 IGMLISRK
-940 VPKYSFERIVV
+940 VPKYSLERIVV

>member
-1 MTSDKEIGAP
+1 M
-11 FTLASLPK
+11 
-19 PVTATNGRIH
+19 
-29 ATGVCS
+29 
-35 ISGIKKRKRT
+35 
-45 EIVVGVEGECISI
+45 
-58 YSVRSHISPR
+58 
-68 CPRLTSSQ
+68 
-76 LQNPQL
+76 
-82 VTSYALPP
+82 
-90 SASFTAAPYST
+90 
-101 YRKGSSKTPAHRF
+101 
-114 TYASVTEATA
+114 
-124 GAKSQLVCFHETI
+124 VCFHETI
-137 LGDNAET
+137 LGDNAEIE
-144 AKTSYTP
+144 KTSYTP

-166 GGAPGKSVSHDV
+166 GGSSSKDTTHDV
-178 LATFE
+178 IATFE
-183 NGDVLCLSADLAT
+183 NGDVICLSADLST
-196 VRWVANLMSVG
+196 VRWVANLESVG
-207 SQKKTDFKIENMTLS
+207 PQKNKDFKVESVTLS
-222 TARNVVRGLL
+222 TARNVARGLL
-232 RSREDIAA
+232 RGREDIAA
-240 LLSPEPTEASDLLEL
+240 LLSTDSSEAVDLLEL
-255 TQILCVIGQ
+255 TQILCVVGQ
-264 NASGTRILQ
+264 NANGTRILQ
-273 LLQVQPR
+273 LLQIQPR
-280 NADLPSSQLQPLKHL
+280 NADLPSTQLQPLKHL
-295 LSLSLP
+295 LSISLP
-301 KPSSIMLRTDSTATH
+301 KPSSILLRTDSTATY

-335 YDLTGTVPKIN
+335 YDLSGTVPKIN
-346 SELLLTEAKTDSFL
+346 SELLLTEAKIDSFL

-385 QAYLSLGEAH
+385 QAYLALSA
-395 ASEDATSP
+395 APTSEDAAS
-403 KKRKHAQ
+403 KKRKLAQ
-410 PETETASTPQL
+410 PDTETSATPQL

-426 ELGLIVAVRDDELLG
+426 ELGLVVAVRDDELLG
-441 IQYGGTNA
+441 MQYGGTNA

-514 TDSQTKQEH
+514 TDVQTKQDNEAT
-523 EHQGGPLTNGVGP
+523 GGPLTNGVGP
-536 SIPAEEAMAVDNA
+536 SIPKEDAKAVEKADDEAA
-549 DGETSEDQLRKW
+549 EDQLRKW
-561 NLPSAIPESQ
+561 NIPSAIPESQ
-571 RHLHRQHALYALSKI
+571 RQLHRQHALYALSKI
-586 FRFEGNTLKV
+586 FRFEGSTLKV

-617 VRRALLDDAP
+617 IRRAHLDEAS
-627 EHAHAVPKI
+627 ELAHAVPKI
-636 TDGDI
+636 TDGDV

-671 EAIRLLTQSLD
+671 EAVRLLTQSLD
-682 DKPET
+682 DKPSTTEDT
-687 SEETKLI
+687 PKLL
-694 TNGTSSADEEMDV
+694 TNGTTAADEDMDV
-707 DTELD
+707 DVELD
-712 AATHEVDHALTVLSN
+712 AATTEVDHALTVLSN

-753 TLRSILPRR
+753 TLRSVLPRR

-789 EASNDDSPDDHAVTI
+789 EASTDDSPDDHAVTI

-813 DAIGAGAWLAGVGNP
+813 DAIGAGAWLASVGTSRS
-828 ASGSEGDKDIIDAL
+828 AEADGDGKDIIDAL
-842 HADTSEALN
+842 HADCSEALN

-875 SQKPSN
+875 SAKPSER
-881 KSLENQ
+881 SLQNQ
-887 SKPFAV
+887 GKPFA
-893 ASVKEDD
+893 AAAVKEDD